1 MIRRREF
8 ITLLG
13 GAAAWPLVADAQELA
28 RVRRI
33 GVLSTV
39 PPDDSEI
46 QARMAAFHQG
56 LQEAGW
62 VVGRNLRIEYRWSR
76 ANDKEQT
83 RKYATELVALKP
95 EVILAVATSAVEP
108 LQQATRTTPIVF
120 VQVGDPVAA
129 GFVESLARPG
139 GNTTG
144 FTPSE
149 FSMRAKW
156 LELVKEF
163 APRV

>member
-1 MIRRREF
+1 
-8 ITLLG
+8 
-13 GAAAWPLVADAQELA
+13 
-28 RVRRI
+28 
-33 GVLSTV
+33 
-39 PPDDSEI
+39 
-46 QARMAAFHQG
+46 MAACSGRARTSPSAADRSTFNRTSGRFRDTSTHGG
-56 LQEAGW
+56 LPPRAAGSRM
-62 VVGRNLRIEYRWSR
+62 GRRPQSADRISMESH
-76 ANDKEQT
+76 DKEQT